1 MRARQVVTGEGCSFH
16 GGYEPA
22 RSAESAA
29 VTNRLPGSPTGCV
42 QSCESLGDA
51 LRCSGLPRFLRHE
64 FDRAYVERLIAG
76 DPDTERH
83 FTRYFGDLLSLKLR
97 SRLRSREQID
107 DAKQETFARV
117 LTSLKRKSG
126 VKAPEALGAFVN
138 SVCNNVVFEM
148 YRSGSRTLP
157 LEEDFDA
164 ADERQPS
171 VETAIEAGE
180 DRERV
185 RAALVGLPPKERE
198 LLTWL
203 FFEGRDKDEICRD
216 LKVDRDYLRVLLHRA
231 KNRFRERFVQN
242 DTE

>member
-1 MRARQVVTGEGCSFH
+1 
-16 GGYEPA
+16 
-22 RSAESAA
+22 
-29 VTNRLPGSPTGCV
+29 LP
-42 QSCESLGDA
+42 
-51 LRCSGLPRFLRHE
+51 RLPRFE

-76 DPDTERH
+76 DPDAERH

-117 LTSLKRKSG
+117 LTSLKHKG
-126 VKAPEALGAFVN
+126 GMQAPEALGAFVN

-171 VETAIEAGE
+171 AEHAIGVGE
-180 DRERV
+180 DRHRV
-185 RAALVGLPPKERE
+185 RAALVALPPKERE

-203 FFEGRDKDEICRD
+203 FFEGRDKDQICRD
-216 LKVDRDYLRVLLHRA
+216 LEVDRDYLRVLLHRA
-231 KNRFRERFVQN
+231 KNRFRERFVRE